1 MLTKTKPSWLDKK
14 ISLKDCSRMKNLLR
28 GLTLN
33 TVCEEAACP
42 NMSECFAKGIATF
55 MILGSKCTRG
65 CKFCNV
71 EKGNPSF
78 LDVSEPQRISEAV
91 KRLMLSHVVVTS
103 VTRDDLKDGGA
114 GHFADT
120 IRSIRRENSKTH
132 IEVLIPDFNADSM
145 AIREV
150 VNAGPD
156 IINHNVETVPRLY
169 AEVRPE
175 ADYRRSLEVLRIAK
189 DIARGKIYTKSGIML
204 GLGEKTEEVLEV
216 LRDLR
221 NVGCDLLSI
230 GQYLAPSKSHYPV
243 KDYIKPEFFRYYK
256 EKAEERGFRF
266 TASAPYVRSSYQADE
281 YINMENGL

>member
-14 ISLKDCSRMKNLLR
+14 ISLKDCGRMKNLLR
-28 GLTLN
+28 GLALN

-71 EKGNPSF
+71 EKGEPSF

-91 KRLMLSHVVVTS
+91 KRLRLSHVVVTS

-120 IRSIRRENSKTH
+120 IKSIRRENSKTR
-132 IEVLIPDFNADSM
+132 IEVLIPDFNADEI
-145 AIREV
+145 AISEV

-156 IINHNVETVPRLY
+156 IVNHNVETVPRLY

-189 DIARGKIYTKSGIML
+189 DIARCKIYIKSGIML

-221 NVGCDLLSI
+221 DVGCDLLSI

-243 KDYIKPEFFRYYK
+243 KDYIEPELFRYYK
-256 EKAEERGFRF
+256 EKAEECGFRF

-281 YINMENGL
+281 YINTGNRL